1 MTKNFFFSVC
11 LFVSLYSVPSFAQ
24 KDSTQTLI
32 TVLKT
37 LEERFGVQFNY
48 ASSLVE
54 GITLSTLDTSLSLDA
69 SLDTLSEKTDFSFVI
84 ISDKTISVKL
94 KSILFCG
101 YLKDKDTGEP
111 LPYVTVENGRTATI
125 ANEEGY
131 FELEG
136 LRKNDLITIKHLG
149 FKPLI
154 RQVQYFNTLNC
165 STLYLVPHQEKLA
178 EVVVYDFLIRGIDQ
192 LNNGAVQLDFERFNI
207 LPGLVDDDVL
217 QSVQALP
224 GVMSID
230 ETVSNINIRG
240 GSNDQ
245 NYISWDGIKMY
256 QSGHFFGLISMYH
269 PEITQ
274 KVELRKNGSSASE
287 TDGVSGT
294 IAMKTDE
301 SLNSNLKAS
310 LGGNLIDVNGS
321 ADAPLGKKAS
331 LQVAARKSISDFVK
345 TPTYANY
352 FDRISQETEIDRNSS
367 AVTNSDISFDFYDT
381 AFRLLFNPSEKDRV
395 RLNFIHTANQVTFNE
410 SAEIE
415 NEEEIRENNLSQTS
429 IAAGIYHKRLWTE
442 KFITEFSV
450 YNTDY
455 KLKAINANIL
465 EDQRFLQENKV
476 SETGVKFL
484 ARNRLDSQFI
494 WTNGYHF
501 VETKVT
507 NLDDVDDPRFLR
519 LEGEVLRTHSVFTEM
534 GFSSKNSATQMNLG
548 LRFNYLD
555 DFEKQ
560 LWEPRLSFNQR
571 LGKHLN
577 LEALGEFK
585 HQSTSQIINFQN
597 DFLGIEKRRWQLSND
612 GEIPVITSKQA
623 SLGLNYK
630 KSSWLINAI
639 SFVKRVEGI
648 TTQSQGFQGPYE
660 FVRTSGSYDALGF
673 DLLLRKQFQDNNAFW
688 ISYSYLNST
697 YLFEQLLETTFPNNF
712 DITHGLTAGI
722 NYHLGRLLL
731 AAGLNWRT
739 GRPFTAPEPN
749 NELVNGEINYSGVNA
764 NRLKYYLRLDISA
777 NYQFNWGKNIKAQI
791 GASIWNLP
799 DQNNTLNTFYRITS
813 QEEVQK
819 IGQSSLGLTPNVSI
833 KFFLN

>member
-1 MTKNFFFSVC
+1 M
-11 LFVSLYSVPSFAQ
+11 
-24 KDSTQTLI
+24 
-32 TVLKT
+32 
-37 LEERFGVQFNY
+37 QFNY

-54 GITLSTLDTSLSLDA
+54 GITLSALDTSLSLDA
-69 SLDTLSEKTDFSFVI
+69 SLDTLSEKTDLNFVI

-94 KSILFCG
+94 KSIMFCG
-101 YLKDKDTGEP
+101 YLKDKDTGEA
-111 LPYVTVENGRTATI
+111 LPYVTVENGTTATI

-131 FELEG
+131 FELKG

-154 RQVQYFNTLNC
+154 RQIQYFNTSNC

-178 EVVVYDFLIRGIDQ
+178 EVIVYDFLIRGIDQ

-256 QSGHFFGLISMYH
+256 QSGHFFGLISMYN

-301 SLNSNLKAS
+301 YLNSSLKAS
-310 LGGNLIDVNGS
+310 LGANLIDVNGS

-331 LQVAARKSISDFVK
+331 LQVAARKSISDFVE

-352 FDRISQETEIDRNSS
+352 FDRISQETEIDRNSGT
-367 AVTNSDISFDFYDT
+367 VTNSDISFDFYDA
-381 AFRLLFNPSEKDRV
+381 AFRLLFNPSEKDRI

-410 SAEIE
+410 SAEVE
-415 NEEEIRENNLSQTS
+415 DEEVIRDSNLSQTS
-429 IAAGIYHKRLWTE
+429 IAAGIYHKRFWTE

-484 ARNRLDSQFI
+484 ARNRLDSQFS

-501 VETKVT
+501 IETKVT

-548 LRFNYLD
+548 LRFNHLD
-555 DFEKQ
+555 DFDKQ

-612 GEIPVITSKQA
+612 GAIPVITSKQA

-648 TTQSQGFQGPYE
+648 TTQSQGFQGPFE
-660 FVRTSGSYDALGF
+660 FVRTSGAYDALGF

-697 YLFEQLLETTFPNNF
+697 YLFEQLPETTFPNNF

-722 NYHLGRLLL
+722 NYHLGRVLL

-739 GRPFTAPEPN
+739 GRPFTAPEAN
-749 NELVNGEINYSGVNA
+749 NELENGEINYSGVNA
-764 NRLKYYLRLDISA
+764 NRLKDYLRLDISA
-777 NYQFNWGKNIKAQI
+777 NYQFNWGKNNKAQI
-791 GASIWNLP
+791 GASIWNLL

-819 IGQSSLGLTPNVSI
+819 IGQSSLGLTPNLSI
-833 KFFLN
+833 KFFFD